1 MKAYRANILFT
12 PTATRLECVERGYVV
27 VDDTGMVEG
36 VYPTLPDG
44 YSVLPVE
51 DFGNVLLIPAMND
64 LHVHAPQ
71 YRNMGLAM
79 DMELLP
85 WLNTYSFPE
94 EAKFADVAYAERMYR
109 RFVHDL
115 WLHGTMRASVYA
127 TIHPASTRML
137 AQLFKEAGMGAY
149 IGLVGMDRNCPD
161 NLRNTTAEVVRD
173 TEELYA
179 YLSGNALVKAIVT
192 PRFLPACTPE
202 MLDALGE
209 LAERYALPVQ
219 SHLSENRSE
228 VAWVKELEPDS
239 RCYGDAYNKYGLF
252 GQTPTLMAH
261 CCYSPPD
268 EIELMRTNGVY
279 MVQCPTSNCNIGSG
293 VAPVRTF
300 LRAGVPVALGSDI
313 SAGHEVSMFGVMRY
327 AMQMS
332 KLQYALSEGKMSF
345 LSLSE
350 AFYLATKGGGA
361 FFGNVGSFERGYA
374 FDALVIDDSALNIDN
389 YSLPHRLERF
399 IYLGDDRYITHRFCQ
414 GHCLSEPIR

>member
-12 PTATRLECVERGYVV
+12 PAATQLECVERGYVV

-36 VYPTLPDG
+36 VYPTLPGG
-44 YSVLPVE
+44 YSGLPVE
-51 DFGNVLLIPAMND
+51 DFGDVLLIPAMND

-127 TIHPASTRML
+127 TVHPASTRML
-137 AQLFKEAGMGAY
+137 ARLFTEAGMGAY

-179 YLSGNALVKAIVT
+179 YLSGDALVKAIVT

-202 MLDALGE
+202 MLGALGE

-261 CCYSPPD
+261 CCYSPP
-268 EIELMRTNGVY
+268 EEMELMRTNGVC
-279 MVQCPTSNCNIGSG
+279 MAHCPTSNCNIGSG
-293 VAPVRTF
+293 VASVRTF

-313 SAGHEVSMFGVMRY
+313 SAGHDMSMFGVMRY

-332 KLQYALSEGKMSF
+332 KLQYALSEGEMSF